1 MKLSKLT
8 FKTERVDIEQGS
20 GLGKYLAFYFY
31 IDGKE
36 IGKEEYNPADYDDIL
51 ASDKD
56 MIFIQHCGC
65 GIRECSALV
74 ANVKSVST
82 DVVEW
87 SINEYRYDAGAEI
100 YHFAKAEYE
109 KTMAQVYNEAYLEGV
124 EQNSSRYASIL
135 KMEQED
141 SLSLFWDIE
150 GTCVGNAEH
159 ISLKNDTYNLKFAEL
174 QKWADSYMWQVL
186 VPSESG
192 EITLEETNKIFDWK
206 SFHKQGIAIAVEV
219 KRLLPKDVVLKY
231 STPFED
237 RSAIF
242 PNEVLID
249 DDEWYVKNVLAK
261 IV

>member
-1 MKLSKLT
+1 MKISKLT
-8 FKTERVDIEQGS
+8 FKTERVDIDQGD

-65 GIRECSALV
+65 GSRGCSALV
-74 ANVKSVST
+74 ANVKSVSA

-100 YHFAKAEYE
+100 YYFDKAEYE

-124 EQNSSRYASIL
+124 EQNGSRYSSIL
-135 KMEQED
+135 KMEPED
-141 SLSLFWDIE
+141 SLSLFWDDE
-150 GTCVGNAEH
+150 GICVGNAEH
-159 ISLKNDTYNLKFAEL
+159 ISLKDDTYNLNFAEL
-174 QKWADSYMWQVL
+174 QKWADSYMWQIL
-186 VPSESG
+186 APSESG
-192 EITLEETNKIFDWK
+192 EITLEEINKTFDWK
-206 SFHKQGIAIAVEV
+206 SFHRQGIALAVEV
-219 KRLLPKDVVLKY
+219 KRLVPKDVVLKY

-237 RSAIF
+237 GSGIL

-249 DDEWYVKNVLAK
+249 DAEWYVKNVLEK

>member
-1 MKLSKLT
+1 MKISKLT
-8 FKTERVDIEQGS
+8 FKTERVDIDQGD

-74 ANVKSVST
+74 ANVKSVSAE
-82 DVVEW
+82 VVEW
-87 SINEYRYDAGAEI
+87 SINEYRYDAGTEI
-100 YHFAKAEYE
+100 YHFAKSEYE
-109 KTMAQVYNEAYLEGV
+109 KTLAQVYNEAYLEEV
-124 EQNSSRYASIL
+124 EQNSSRYSSIL
-135 KMEQED
+135 RMEPED
-141 SLSLFWDIE
+141 SLSLFWDEE
-150 GTCVGNAEH
+150 GTCIGNAEH
-159 ISLKNDTYNLKFAEL
+159 ISLKDDTYNLQFAEL
-174 QKWADSYMWQVL
+174 QKWADSYMWQIL
-186 VPSESG
+186 APSELG
-192 EITLEETNKIFDWK
+192 EITLEEINKTFDWK
-206 SFHKQGIAIAVEV
+206 SFHRHGIALAVEV
-219 KRLLPKDVVLKY
+219 KMLLPKSVVLKY

-237 RSAIF
+237 GSGIL

-249 DDEWYVKNVLAK
+249 DAEWYVKNVLEK

>member
-135 KMEQED
+135 KMEKGPWSSTE
-141 SLSLFWDIE
+141 LSMK
-150 GTCVGNAEH
+150 
-159 ISLKNDTYNLKFAEL
+159 LKRIPL
-174 QKWADSYMWQVL
+174 S
-186 VPSESG
+186 
-192 EITLEETNKIFDWK
+192 
-206 SFHKQGIAIAVEV
+206 
-219 KRLLPKDVVLKY
+219 
-231 STPFED
+231 
-237 RSAIF
+237 RSAHGRSQIL
-242 PNEVLID
+242 PLWNRRCR
-249 DDEWYVKNVLAK
+249 
-261 IV
+261 

>member
-1 MKLSKLT
+1 MKISKLT
-8 FKTERVDIEQGS
+8 FKTESVDIDQGD

-51 ASDKD
+51 ASDKE

-65 GIRECSALV
+65 GSRGCSALV
-74 ANVKSVST
+74 ANVKSVSA

-87 SINEYRYDAGAEI
+87 SINEYRYEAGAEI
-100 YHFAKAEYE
+100 YYFDKAEYE
-109 KTMAQVYNEAYLEGV
+109 KTMAQIYNAAYLEQA
-124 EQNSSRYASIL
+124 ELTKNDKAFFL
-135 KMEQED
+135 KMEPED
-141 SLSLFWDIE
+141 SLSLFWDEE
-150 GTCVGNAEH
+150 GICVGNAEH
-159 ISLKNDTYNLKFAEL
+159 ISLKDDTYNLNFAEL
-174 QKWADSYMWQVL
+174 QKWADRYMWQVL

-192 EITLEETNKIFDWK
+192 KITLDEINKTFDWK
-206 SFHKQGIAIAVEV
+206 SFHRQGIALAVEV
-219 KRLLPKDVVLKY
+219 KRLLPKKVVLKY

-249 DDEWYVKNVLAK
+249 DDEWYVKNVLEK

>member
-1 MKLSKLT
+1 MKISKLT
-8 FKTERVDIEQGS
+8 FKTERVDIDQGD
-20 GLGKYLAFYFY
+20 GLRKYLAFYFY

-51 ASDKD
+51 ASDKE
-56 MIFIQHCGC
+56 MIFIQHCEC
-65 GIRECSALV
+65 GSRGCSALV
-74 ANVKSVST
+74 ANVQSVSA

-87 SINEYRYDAGAEI
+87 SINEYRYDDGAEV
-100 YHFAKAEYE
+100 YNFAKAEYE
-109 KTMAQVYNEAYLEGV
+109 KTMAQVYNAAYLEQA
-124 EQNSSRYASIL
+124 ELTKNDKAFFL
-135 KMEQED
+135 KMEPED

-159 ISLKNDTYNLKFAEL
+159 ISLKKDTYNLNFAEL
-174 QKWADSYMWQVL
+174 QKWADRYMWQVL

-192 EITLEETNKIFDWK
+192 KITLDEINKTFDWK
-206 SFHKQGIAIAVEV
+206 SFHRQGIALAVEV
-219 KRLLPKDVVLKY
+219 KRLLPKKVVLKY

-249 DDEWYVKNVLAK
+249 DDEWYVKNVLEK